1 MTSPD
6 SSSSTHS
13 ATCPYTTS
21 SSCSLDDS
29 IATGSMSVPN
39 TRNAVQ
45 SLIDSP
51 SSPPIASRIHPN
63 ETPPTQAQ
71 IDIVRYTWERVSEIH
86 LEEDDP
92 AVSAT
97 HAFGLAFYDALFKL
111 DPSLKPLFTNI
122 FQQARALAG
131 MVSYIARSPKVTGPN
146 KPRSSPSYND
156 GCGMSTAKLEKVP
169 TIREIN
175 ARKRKETNATTFEEL
190 VSSAAASNPKAEDN
204 EEGDPEQLLYKL
216 RELGARHYFYNVEPR
231 YLALVGPAVLS
242 ALKTRLGKE
251 FLPEVAEAWTR
262 AHAYAAYHMKIGLE
276 SQAAWEQGRR
286 KSASMKM
293 NSGSSNAHHS
303 GLKSNCV
310 IQ

>member
-1 MTSPD
+1 MTPDD
-6 SSSSTHS
+6 SSSAPST
-13 ATCPYTTS
+13 ACPHTT
-21 SSCSLDDS
+21 SSCSLDAS

-45 SLIDSP
+45 SLTSSP
-51 SSPPIASRIHPN
+51 SSSPIASRIYPN

-86 LEEDDP
+86 LDTDDP

-111 DPSLKPLFTNI
+111 DPSLKLLFTNI

-131 MVSYIARSPKVTGPN
+131 MVSYIARSPNVTGS
-146 KPRSSPSYND
+146 KKLKSASSVSD
-156 GCGMSTAKLEKVP
+156 GCGMSTAKLEKMP

-175 ARKRKETNATTFEEL
+175 ARKRKEINATTFEEL
-190 VSSAAASNPKAEDN
+190 VSSVTTNNAKAEDD

-216 RELGARHYFYNVEPR
+216 RELGARHYFFDVEPR

-262 AHAYAAYHMKIGLE
+262 AHAYVAYHMKIGLE

-286 KSASMKM
+286 KSASLKM
-293 NSGSSNAHHS
+293 NSGSNNAHQS
-303 GLKSNCV
+303 GLKSNCL

>member
-1 MTSPD
+1 MIPSD
-6 SSSSTHS
+6 SFSTPS
-13 ATCPYTTS
+13 TTCPST

-29 IATGSMSVPN
+29 TATGSMSVSN
-39 TRNAVQ
+39 TKNAAK
-45 SLIDSP
+45 SLIDS
-51 SSPPIASRIHPN
+51 STSPPIAARIYPN

-86 LEEDDP
+86 LDTDDST
-92 AVSAT
+92 VSAT
-97 HAFGLAFYDALFKL
+97 HAFGLAFYDALFAL

-131 MVSYIARSPKVTGPN
+131 MVSYITRSPNVTGPN
-146 KPRSSPSYND
+146 KSRLSSSPD
-156 GCGMSTAKLEKVP
+156 GGCGMNNAKLKKVP

-190 VSSAAASNPKAEDN
+190 VSSVATSDTKAED
-204 EEGDPEQLLYKL
+204 EEGDPEQLLHKL

-242 ALKTRLGKE
+242 ALKLRLGKE

-276 SQAAWEQGRR
+276 SQAAWEQDRQ
-286 KSASMKM
+286 KPASLKM
-293 NSGSSNAHHS
+293 NSASNTTHQNS
-303 GLKSNCV
+303 VKSNCL

>member
-1 MTSPD
+1 MSSSSTTSAAEPTLD
-6 SSSSTHS
+6 SSSSS
-13 ATCPYTTS
+13 KIECA
-21 SSCSLDDS
+21 
-29 IATGSMSVPN
+29 
-39 TRNAVQ
+39 
-45 SLIDSP
+45 
-51 SSPPIASRIHPN
+51 IHPS

-86 LEEDDP
+86 LDTDNP
-92 AVSAT
+92 TVSAT

-131 MVSYIARSPKVTGPN
+131 MVSYIARAPNVTGPN
-146 KPRSSPSYND
+146 KPQ
-156 GCGMSTAKLEKVP
+156 STTSQNESHINKLERVP

-175 ARKRKETNATTFEEL
+175 AKKRKETNATTFQEL
-190 VSSAAASNPKAEDN
+190 VCSVATNHSTKAEND
-204 EEGDPEQLLYKL
+204 EEGDSERLLYKL

-242 ALKTRLGKE
+242 ALKIRLGKE

-276 SQAAWEQGRR
+276 SQAAWEQGRQ
-286 KSASMKM
+286 KSATAKI
-293 NSGSSNAHHS
+293 NSYSKNPHHNIASCSSKERN
-303 GLKSNCV
+303 G
-310 IQ
+310 